1 MSWVA
6 SLWLLVHGE
15 PGWEQSLFLRHSPKG
30 GSSRAVARVGILSGS
45 GHFRIQ
51 GDTLKGC

>member
-30 GSSRAVARVGILSGS
+30 GSSRAVARIGILSGS

-51 GDTLKGC
+51 GDTLKGR